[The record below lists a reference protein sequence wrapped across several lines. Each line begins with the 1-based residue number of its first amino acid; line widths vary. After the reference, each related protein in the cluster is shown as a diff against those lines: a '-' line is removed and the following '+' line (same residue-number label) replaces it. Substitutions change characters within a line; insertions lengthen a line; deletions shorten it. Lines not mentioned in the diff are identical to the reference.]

1 LVFGEADDRF
11 GERIIAIASLI
22 DGREASPEAVLGA
35 AGQALAA
42 YKVPRHLAFVHT
54 IPRAPN
60 GKADYPAARELVKR
74 DGHDGRVPHG
84 S

>member
-1 LVFGEADDRF
+1 MFGEADDRF

-22 DGREASPEAVLGA
+22 DGREASPEAVLAA

-42 YKVPRHLAFVHT
+42 YKVPRHLVFVDT

-74 DGHDGRVPHG
+74 DGRDGRVPHG